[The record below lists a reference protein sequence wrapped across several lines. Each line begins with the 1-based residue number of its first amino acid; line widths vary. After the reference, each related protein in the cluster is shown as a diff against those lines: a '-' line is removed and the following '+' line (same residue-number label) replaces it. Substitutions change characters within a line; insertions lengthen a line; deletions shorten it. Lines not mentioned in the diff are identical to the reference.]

1 MIRIILIFIVLIFL
15 NGCGQK
21 KTAEINLESLLS
33 LHNQARSSQNLESL
47 SIDPFLTEY
56 AANHAAWM
64 AKKNTLQH
72 SSINNL
78 LGRFQS
84 SGENIAWNQNDEN
97 QVFDAWMRSR
107 PHKANI
113 LNQKFNLVGFGMAR
127 NSKGQPYWCAVF
139 GK

>member
-1 MIRIILIFIVLIFL
+1 MIRIILIFLVLIFL

-21 KTAEINLESLLS
+21 QTAEINSELLLS
-33 LHNQARSSQNLESL
+33 LHNQERSKQNLESL
-47 SIDPFLTEY
+47 SLDPFLMEY
-56 AANHAAWM
+56 AANHATWM

-72 SSINNL
+72 SNVNNL

-84 SGENIAWNQNDEN
+84 VGENIAWNQNDEN
-97 QVFDAWMRSR
+97 QAFEAWMHSR